1 MNIGDWVF
9 CKVGEETALGYI
21 TGLPYSN
28 GQIHVTRV
36 AKRVEGTLIWMKP
49 ESRIY
54 DQNKTAVLDNTLAKE
69 DYQDLIDLAIMT
81 ADRQWF
87 FELSERMMVDA

>member
-21 TGLPYSN
+21 TGLPHSN
-28 GQIHVTRV
+28 GQVYVTRV
-36 AKRVEGTLIWMKP
+36 AKRVNDTLVWMKP

-54 DQNKTAVLDNTLAKE
+54 DQNKTAVIDNTLAKE
-69 DYQDLIDLAIMT
+69 DYQDLIDLAIKT
-81 ADRQWF
+81 GDRQWF
-87 FELSERMMVDA
+87 FELRERMLQDV